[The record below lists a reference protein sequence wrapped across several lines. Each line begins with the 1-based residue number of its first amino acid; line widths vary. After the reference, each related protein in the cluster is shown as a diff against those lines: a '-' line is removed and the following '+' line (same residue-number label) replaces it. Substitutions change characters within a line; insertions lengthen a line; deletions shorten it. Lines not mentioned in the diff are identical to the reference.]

1 MIALGAAAGAVI
13 VLLLALV
20 RLFAGPTLHDRA
32 LAAYS
37 VMQRAAL
44 ACAALA
50 VAAGR
55 PDWVEAAIALMF
67 AAFVFNAAM
76 LKAMRAR
83 TFQPPLVRGEEA

>member
-1 MIALGAAAGAVI
+1 MIALGAAAGAGVA
-13 VLLLALV
+13 LLLALL

-32 LAAYS
+32 LAVYG

-55 PDWVEAAIALMF
+55 TDWLDAALALLF
-67 AAFVFNAAM
+67 AAFVLNAAM
-76 LKAMRAR
+76 LKAARAR
-83 TFQPPLVRGEEA
+83 TFQAPLARSEEA